1 MLFISHRT
9 TDKAATEDFKRR
21 ALARGYSA
29 EQLFLDSDPDAGIAV
44 GSDWEHVIYDRLKQ
58 CQALIVVCSPRWA
71 ESKWCFAEL
80 VFAKSLGK
88 QVFPVVIEECAIDAI
103 LGERQS
109 VFVFKEGE
117 AAYERLW
124 KSLEHHGLGPHEH
137 RPWPPDDA
145 TPVHSPACSPSANAL
160 RRSTS
165 AATPNRPSCS

>member
-9 TDKAATEDFKRR
+9 ADKAAAEDLKRR

-29 EQLFLDSDPDAGIAV
+29 EQLFLDSDPVAGIAA
-44 GSDWEHVIYDRLKQ
+44 GADWEHVIYDRLKQ

-88 QVFPVVIEECAIDAI
+88 LVFPVVTEECVIDAI

-109 VFVFKEGE
+109 VFVFKDGE

-124 KSLEHHGLGPHEH
+124 KSPGLLAFCK
-137 RPWPPDDA
+137 R
-145 TPVHSPACSPSANAL
+145 VLRAN
-160 RRSTS
+160 S
-165 AATPNRPSCS
+165 AAKPRRLPSSKRWTRGVTGLHRSRTGFVRR